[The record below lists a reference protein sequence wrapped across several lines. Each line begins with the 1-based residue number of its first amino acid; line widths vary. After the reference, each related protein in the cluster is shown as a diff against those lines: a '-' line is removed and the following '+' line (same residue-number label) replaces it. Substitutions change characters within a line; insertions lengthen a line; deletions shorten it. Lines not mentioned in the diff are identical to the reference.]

1 MIAENKLKN
10 ANYVRIV
17 SILKN
22 LLRQQIITN
31 KEYDSAKRYYRSLTS
46 SNRYTWCEVRFWCIP

>member
-1 MIAENKLKN
+1 MIGENRTKN

-22 LLRQQIITN
+22 LLRDQVITS
-31 KEYDSAKRYYRSLTS
+31 KEYDKAKRYYRNLTGADI
-46 SNRYTWCEVRFWCIP
+46 VIAD

>member
-17 SILKN
+17 TILKN

-31 KEYDSAKRYYRSLTS
+31 KEYDSAKRYYRSLTGADI
-46 SNRYTWCEVRFWCIP
+46 VIAD

>member
-22 LLRQQIITN
+22 LLKQKIITN
-31 KEYDSAKRYYRSLTS
+31 KEYDNAKKYYRSLTGAD
-46 SNRYTWCEVRFWCIP
+46 IIIAD

>member
-31 KEYDSAKRYYRSLTS
+31 KEYDRAKKYYRSLTGADI
-46 SNRYTWCEVRFWCIP
+46 VIAD